1 MSETLYNILYA
12 VSAVILIGGLIAVE
26 IYRHRRGKAGTVKKL
41 ISVEPGFG
49 LGEGEMEVELDG
61 GEAVVAKVP
70 GCVQCMGRFR
80 EGDRVLVNKIRGKYM
95 VGMGTGFR
103 RRKAKCDKIIGVN

>member
-1 MSETLYNILYA
+1 MTETLYNILYVA
-12 VSAVILIGGLIAVE
+12 SAIILIGGLIAVE
-26 IYRHRRGKAGTVKKL
+26 VYRHRRGTGGTVKRL

-61 GEAVVAKVP
+61 GGEVIAKVP

-95 VGMGTGFR
+95 VGMGTGLKR
-103 RRKAKCDKIIGVN
+103 QKTECVKI

>member
-1 MSETLYNILYA
+1 MTDTVYSIFYITSAIIL
-12 VSAVILIGGLIAVE
+12 VGGLIAVE
-26 IYRHRRGKAGTVKKL
+26 IYRHRRGTAGTVKRL

-49 LGEGEMEVELDG
+49 LADGEMEVELDG
-61 GEAVVAKVP
+61 GEEVTANVP

-95 VGMGTGFR
+95 VGMGSGFK
-103 RRKAKCDKIIGVN
+103 RRKTECLKI

>member
-1 MSETLYNILYA
+1 MSETLYNVLYA
-12 VSAVILIGGLIAVE
+12 VSAVLLIGGLIAVE
-26 IYRHRRGKAGTVKKL
+26 IYRHRRGSAGTVKRL

-61 GEAVVAKVP
+61 GETIIAKVP

-95 VGMGTGFR
+95 VGMGNGLKRSKTECG
-103 RRKAKCDKIIGVN
+103 KIIGVN